1 MKLKSAVTLKD
12 CMVSYT
18 QPVGNGLVAY
28 GLGRSL
34 LVLVGPRQ
42 LRMGGLLLDVVEH
55 VLHILSVSPWRR
67 SLPLK
72 PP

>member
-12 CMVSYT
+12 CTVLYT
-18 QPVGNGLVAY
+18 ESATTLSLVAY

-42 LRMGGLLLDVVEH
+42 LRLGSLVKVVSQ
-55 VLHILSVSPWRR
+55 LSH
-67 SLPLK
+67 
-72 PP
+72 